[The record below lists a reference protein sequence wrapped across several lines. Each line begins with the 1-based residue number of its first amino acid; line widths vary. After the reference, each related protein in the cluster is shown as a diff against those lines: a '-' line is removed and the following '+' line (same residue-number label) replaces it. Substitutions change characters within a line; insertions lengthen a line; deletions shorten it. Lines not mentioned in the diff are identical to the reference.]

1 MTNPEDSNRDL
12 QAKLEVF
19 LGDKAVRE
27 SEEQVRKEEFEAFRS
42 RYEMMKK
49 PAGLWFSERQTTGVQ
64 SLKLSFMTGKF
75 ERASLEK
82 DSKLIELKYELGQ
95 AKLKCDE
102 LQMKSDML
110 EEQLVNL
117 NSGTKEIVEH
127 NKLTDKLKKQ
137 VRCCSSHRC
146 RSARFHPP
154 RSDCSSGDG
163 CQQRAE

>member
-1 MTNPEDSNRDL
+1 
-12 QAKLEVF
+12 
-19 LGDKAVRE
+19 
-27 SEEQVRKEEFEAFRS
+27 
-42 RYEMMKK
+42 
-49 PAGLWFSERQTTGVQ
+49 
-64 SLKLSFMTGKF
+64 MTGKF

-82 DSKLIELKYELGQ
+82 DSELIELKYELGQ

-110 EEQLVNL
+110 EEQLGNL

-137 VRCCSSHRC
+137 VRCCSSRRRC

-154 RSDCSSGDG
+154 RSDCSSDDG
-163 CQQRAE
+163 RQQRAE